1 MWLAELQLPQRH
13 PGPNPCGCHLIWL
26 KKKNDGGV
34 YPGLSRRALN
44 TITCIFIRGRF
55 DTDKRRESKDGL
67 KVERGSKEERE

>member
-1 MWLAELQLPQRH
+1 MSPYMV
-13 PGPNPCGCHLIWL
+13 

-55 DTDKRRESKDGL
+55 DTDKRRESNLTKEAEIRVVKPQAKECRQLRESWKD
-67 KVERGSKEERE
+67 K